1 MWYSLDV
8 CTVYIYIYTVYETL
22 GWFGTGISILPW
34 NAWTQVEDPTSP
46 SRVEKSGGHLTQVSG
61 EW

>member
-1 MWYSLDV
+1 MYV
-8 CTVYIYIYTVYETL
+8 QYIYIYTVYETL